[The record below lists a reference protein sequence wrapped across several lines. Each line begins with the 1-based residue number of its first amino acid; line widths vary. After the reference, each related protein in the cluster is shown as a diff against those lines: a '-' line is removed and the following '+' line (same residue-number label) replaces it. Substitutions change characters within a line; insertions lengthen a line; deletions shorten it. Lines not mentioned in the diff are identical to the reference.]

1 MFDCMVFV
9 HSAAATRRRT
19 IRKDENHYTETV
31 KEERIAGMKAE
42 ITRLQPASLA
52 LLLVSVLA
60 LAFFLSK
67 IF

>member
-9 HSAAATRRRT
+9 HSATATRRRT
-19 IRKDENHYTETV
+19 IRKDENHYMETV

-42 ITRLQPASLA
+42 ITRLQLVS

-60 LAFFLSK
+60 LAFFLSLV
-67 IF
+67 F